1 MEWNAVILS
10 RLHAEVNLN
19 LEKHNGDCKNPYR
32 ELIGGFMYIMM
43 GTRPDLCYIVGYLA
57 RFQDAAGEQHWQQAK
72 RVLGTRNMK
81 LIYQK
86 QSNQPIVQAF
96 ADADYASDETDR
108 KCVSGYLMK
117 VHGNTVIWS
126 SKKQQSV
133 AMSSTEAEYVAMS
146 SCCSE
151 AIWLGGLLHDMLP
164 LKNIFPIHVFED
176 NQGAI
181 AMAKTEE
188 TKRVKHIDVK
198 YHFIR
203 DAVEQQKININYVP
217 TRDQEADIL
226 TKPLTTTFFEG
237 FRRKI
242 GLL

>member
-1 MEWNAVILS
+1 
-10 RLHAEVNLN
+10 
-19 LEKHNGDCKNPYR
+19 
-32 ELIGGFMYIMM
+32 
-43 GTRPDLCYIVGYLA
+43 
-57 RFQDAAGEQHWQQAK
+57 
-72 RVLGTRNMK
+72 
-81 LIYQK
+81 
-86 QSNQPIVQAF
+86 
-96 ADADYASDETDR
+96 
-108 KCVSGYLMK
+108 
-117 VHGNTVIWS
+117 
-126 SKKQQSV
+126 
-133 AMSSTEAEYVAMS
+133 MSSPEAEFVAMS
-146 SCCSE
+146 SCYSE

-164 LKNIFPIHVFED
+164 SENIFPIQVLED

-181 AMAKTEE
+181 PMAKPEE